1 MKRLYILLLAV
12 LPILFACTRKE
23 QEVRVES
30 VTLNQTS
37 VELQIGKTL
46 QLDATVSPSTAT
58 NPDVSWSSSNASVA
72 SVSKSGLVTAVKE
85 GSAKIIA
92 AADGK
97 KAECTVTVRKDAI
110 TVSEVKLNKTELT
123 LKAGEDETLTATV
136 LPDNATD
143 KKVTWESSDKSIAT
157 VSSSGKVKAVFTG
170 HHHVG
175 YRAVHNGIFYYTL
188 RAISQDAYPE
198 NNSYAEVTMYD
209 SGRIVVKGFVKAA
222 SAMYTSP

>member
-97 KAECTVTVRKDAI
+97 KAECAVTVRKDAI
-110 TVSEVKLNKTELT
+110 AVSEVKLNKTELT

-157 VSSSGKVKAVFTG
+157 VSSSGKVKAVKKGEATITAKAG
-170 HHHVG
+170 DKTAQAKVTVL
-175 YRAVHNGIFYYTL
+175 APVAKITL
-188 RAISQDAYPE
+188 SKVQMTLLIGESKTLTATVSPADAKP
-198 NNSYAEVTMYD
+198 S
-209 SGRIVVKGFVKAA
+209 
-222 SAMYTSP
+222 